1 MTSPTDPAPKP
12 RPAALLDGAPAPALL
27 RQALPLALI
36 LSLNGLLGLADA
48 VLLGRFVGAEAMAAV
63 SLAFPVLML
72 INALAMI
79 VGGGMAGRL
88 SRHLGA
94 GERARGA
101 ALLAGGHGLAL
112 ALAVFAIAV
121 FALAGWRL
129 ALPGPGVPGAVARES
144 WLYLAILVG
153 ATPVQFL
160 LAVQA
165 DAFRAEGRAGIV
177 ALLSVVVTG
186 ANIALDTLFVLGA
199 GLAVA
204 GTAIGTVLAQVAGLA
219 LLAGLRA
226 RTPDALRPHWRALLS
241 RDDWSA
247 MLREGA
253 PLGLGLAGI
262 ATVATAVLAALNGFG
277 GPQALDEIAAYGL
290 ATRLFGFAFLPFL
303 ALALATQT
311 LAGAA
316 VGARDGARAR
326 KVLVTALAGAAAFGL
341 AVQVAFVMGAGGMS
355 AAFLP
360 DPGPVAVATR
370 ILPVMAALYVT
381 SGPLLVAAFYLQG
394 SGRPGRAAVLTL
406 TKPFLM
412 LPALV
417 ALLALLAGRT
427 AIWYAFPLA
436 DAAMAA
442 LAVGLACVLW
452 RASGRDAPAGDEV
465 GDQTAGTAAGNAE
478 GAA

>member
-1 MTSPTDPAPKP
+1 MTSPSDSTPER
-12 RPAALLDGAPAPALL
+12 RPAVLLDGAPARALL

-36 LSLNGLLGLADA
+36 LSLNGLLGLVDA

-72 INALAMI
+72 LNALAMI

-94 GERARGA
+94 GEHAEGA

-112 ALAVFAIAV
+112 ALAALAIAV

-129 ALPGPGVPGAVARES
+129 ALPGPGIPGAVAHES

-165 DAFRAEGRAGIV
+165 DAFRAEGRTGTV

-204 GTAIGTVLAQVAGLA
+204 GTAVGTVLAQIIGLA
-219 LLAGLRA
+219 LLLGLRG
-226 RTPDALRPHWRALLS
+226 RTCDALRPDWKGSGSRAHWG
-241 RDDWSA
+241 A

-277 GPQALDEIAAYGL
+277 GPQVLDDIAAYGL

-303 ALALATQT
+303 ALAFATQT

-316 VGARDGARAR
+316 VGARDGTRAR
-326 KVLVTALAGAAAFGL
+326 QVLVTALAGAAILGFL
-341 AVQVAFVMGAGGMS
+341 VQIAFVTGANGMS
-355 AAFLP
+355 SAFLP
-360 DPGPVAVATR
+360 DPGPVAAATR
-370 ILPVMAALYVT
+370 ILPIMAALYVT
-381 SGPLLVAAFYLQG
+381 SGPLLVTAFYLQG
-394 SGRPGRAAVLTL
+394 SGKPGHAALLTL
-406 TKPFLM
+406 TKPFLL

-417 ALLALLAGRT
+417 ALLALLAGRE
-427 AIWYAFPLA
+427 AIWYAFPLT
-436 DAAMAA
+436 DAAM
-442 LAVGLACVLW
+442 VGLAAGLGLVLW
-452 RASGRDAPAGDEV
+452 RG
-465 GDQTAGTAAGNAE
+465 GTVKRSRSRATGQATGNAE